1 MELNGILKN
10 NLNITTNNDNIFMIQ
25 VTINCGSI
33 HESEGIYGY
42 SHLLEHIKFHKS
54 KNSKLYLE
62 NSGIVNAYTTKDVT
76 SYYIKCSQEFMKDAI
91 DHCID
96 IVFNT
101 SFSDVNLENEKKV
114 VLEEMNLTRAK
125 SEFFTSLLETILDD
139 DNLYNNVIVGSKQDI
154 TSATKKVLQDYND
167 YFYHLS
173 NTNIMC
179 SCASSQK
186 PTLKRMLKKALIK
199 YKVPISPPIS
209 KKLYNTFKDECD
221 FKRFDYSLVLH
232 DCPPR
237 KQNAIYFVFKIPS
250 KHEIEHLYLQ
260 FIQFVLSKNNKY
272 SLLFEHIRTK
282 KGLVYNIIS
291 DIELF
296 EHFGMY
302 TIGLNTSSSNCVQII
317 EDIFKIMNDNLFTKN
332 KMSKSKFEKFKKDF
346 IQRLNFDLTNNDKA
360 FDFQNTLFLL
370 PKHHKCTTLPSF
382 INMIEKMTQDEFVEI
397 CNSTVNL
404 NKMGCF
410 IISPL
415 TSEKEL
421 TTAFIKVLEKFKNVG
436 Q

>member
-1 MELNGILKN
+1 MELNDIIKN

-33 HESEGIYGY
+33 H
-42 SHLLEHIKFHKS
+42 
-54 KNSKLYLE
+54 
-62 NSGIVNAYTTKDVT
+62 VNAYTTKDVT

-101 SFSDVNLENEKKV
+101 SFADVNLENEKKV

-199 YKVPISPPIS
+199 YKVPINPPIS

-360 FDFQNTLFLL
+360 FDFQNTLSHL
-370 PKHHKCTTLPSF
+370 PKHHKCTLPSF

-421 TTAFIKVLEKFKNVG
+421 TTAFIKVLDKFKNVG

>member
-1 MELNGILKN
+1 MELNDILKN
-10 NLNITTNNDNIFMIQ
+10 NLIITTNNDNIFMIQ

-101 SFSDVNLENEKKV
+101 SFGDVNLENEKKV
-114 VLEEMNLTRAK
+114 VIEEMNLTRAK
-125 SEFFTSLLETILDD
+125 SEFFNALLETILDD
-139 DNLYNNVIVGSKQDI
+139 DNLYNNVIVGTKTDI
-154 TSATKKVLQDYND
+154 TNATKKVLKDYND

-173 NTNIMC
+173 NASIIC

-186 PTLKRMLKKALIK
+186 PALKRILKRALIK
-199 YKVPISPPIS
+199 YKVPINAPIS

-221 FKRFDYSLVLH
+221 FKRFDYSLVVH

-237 KQNAIYFVFKIPS
+237 KQNAMYFVFKIPS
-250 KHEIEHLYLQ
+250 KHEIEHLYVQ

-296 EHFGMY
+296 EHFGLY
-302 TIGLNTSSSNCVQII
+302 TIGLNTTSNNCVQII
-317 EDIFKIMNDNLFTKN
+317 EDIFKIMSDNLFTKN

-346 IQRLNFDLTNNDKA
+346 IQRMNFDLTNNDRA
-360 FDFQNTLFLL
+360 FEFQNTLSHL
-370 PKHHKCTTLPSF
+370 PKHHKCTLPSF
-382 INMIEKMTQDEFVEI
+382 VKMIEDMTQDKFVEI

-415 TSEKEL
+415 TSEKDL
-421 TTAFIKVLEKFKNVG
+421 TTAFIKVLEKFKNEG